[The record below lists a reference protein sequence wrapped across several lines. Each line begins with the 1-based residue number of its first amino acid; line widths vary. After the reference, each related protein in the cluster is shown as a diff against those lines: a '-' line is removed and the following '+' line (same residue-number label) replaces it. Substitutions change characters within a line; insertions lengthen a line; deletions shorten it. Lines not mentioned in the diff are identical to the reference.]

1 MPCRLSFLAVFFLFA
16 SVSKSPV
23 FAEGV
28 RAPVLIE
35 LFTSEGCSSCPP
47 ADRLLE
53 ELDAHAIVL
62 SEHVDYWN
70 HDGWA
75 DPFSSAEFTARQ
87 EAYCRRLHPDGPY
100 TPQMVIDGSVEFTG
114 SNVTRAAHE
123 LALAKDHPR
132 ADVRLDRMNGGL
144 QVRIEGGRV
153 GDSVLLAIADD
164 SGESNVGAGENRG
177 RKLRHVAILRSLR
190 KIGRVERGGGFQK
203 EVSLPEKTQT
213 QRLIVFVQQGSSGQV
228 SGAAILPSQK
238 QIAPEIR
245 RASSEPPA
253 PPVQLAIRKPSLHPL
268 GWCVG
273 DWLPR

>member
-1 MPCRLSFLAVFFLFA
+1 MLCRFSVIAVFFLCA

-53 ELDAHAIVL
+53 QLDAHAIVL

-87 EAYCRRLHPDGPY
+87 EAYCRRLHPDGAY
-100 TPQMVIDGSVEFTG
+100 TPQMVVDGSVEFTG

-123 LALAKDHPR
+123 LALAKDRPR
-132 ADVRLDRMNGGL
+132 AGVHLERTNAGL
-144 QVRIEGGRV
+144 QVRIEGGHA

-177 RKLRHVAILRSLR
+177 RKLHHVAILRSLH
-190 KIGRVERGGGFQK
+190 KIGKVERGGGFQK
-203 EVSLPEKTQT
+203 ELPLAEKTQT
-213 QRLIVFVQQGSSGQV
+213 QRLIVFVQQGSTGQI

-238 QIAPEIR
+238 Q
-245 RASSEPPA
+245 
-253 PPVQLAIRKPSLHPL
+253 
-268 GWCVG
+268 
-273 DWLPR
+273 